1 MNVCVCVCVC
11 VLALEPCTVCYAA
24 PVFCTL
30 CGPKSAS
37 KKVYVAEYS
46 SLHFSN
52 VFPGT
57 TQLS

>member
-1 MNVCVCVCVC
+1 MNVYVCMCVC
-11 VLALEPCTVCYAA
+11 AYSGNFTVCYAA

-46 SLHFSN
+46 SLHCSN
-52 VFPGT
+52 VFLGT
-57 TQLS
+57 TYLS